1 MEEGVLQSRLHS
13 LHSLSSLAYICAEIT
28 SKSPKRRRSTTENTH
43 RNKRKRK
50 TMEEVHAEL
59 GDALFRRTFRMS
71 YETFLKLFDIIK
83 PQLYQIINYNPQV
96 QRGPNGRIDERRR
109 ELILTKI

>member
-13 LHSLSSLAYICAEIT
+13 LSSLAYIYAEIS
-28 SKSPKRRRSTTENTH
+28 SKSPKRRHSTREHIN

-50 TMEEVHAEL
+50 TMEDVHSEQ
-59 GDALFRRTFRMS
+59 GDDLFLRTFRMS

-83 PQLYQIINYNPQV
+83 PQLYQKNS
-96 QRGPNGRIDERRR
+96 
-109 ELILTKI
+109 